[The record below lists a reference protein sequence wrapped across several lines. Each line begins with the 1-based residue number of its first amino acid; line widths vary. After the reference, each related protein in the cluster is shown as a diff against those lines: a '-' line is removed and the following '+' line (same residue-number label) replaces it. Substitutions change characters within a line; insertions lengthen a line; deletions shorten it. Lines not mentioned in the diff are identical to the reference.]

1 LNRSEIAQLLTQIS
15 ALDNRVVDEAG
26 VEMWFRVLGSFDY
39 QDALDALPLFF
50 QKSDSYLAPRG
61 LIVEI
66 KNLREQRAA
75 EEQKRQQ
82 ELENA
87 EGPGDPMPICAEHG
101 LGILDCTPCCL
112 RLSGLADMHPNDRHA
127 HAVATIYMPA

>member
-1 LNRSEIAQLLTQIS
+1 MNRSEIAQLLTQIS

-39 QDALDALPLFF
+39 EDALDAVPLFF

-127 HAVATIYMPA
+127 HAVSTIYMPA